1 MGMCENAIWLD
12 GIMHKIH
19 QDLLWCEIDAAV
31 ITNNISNAEQPASK
45 NWEILTIAALDSAP
59 ANQEPITLRV
69 TFQADVATAVGSL
82 PISVPFSYLLS
93 IKHSVTYG
101 HFSGWVRFGEK
112 GEKIHMEKHIGFLE
126 QTKGWS

>member
-31 ITNNISNAEQPASK
+31 VTEQPASK
-45 NWEILTIAALDSAP
+45 NWEISTT
-59 ANQEPITLRV
+59 ANQEPITLKV

-101 HFSGWVRFGEK
+101 HFSGWIRFGEK

>member
-12 GIMHKIH
+12 GVMHKIH

-31 ITNNISNAEQPASK
+31 ITEQPASK
-45 NWEILTIAALDSAP
+45 NWEISTMAALDSAP

-69 TFQADVATAVGSL
+69 TFQADVATTVGSF

-93 IKHSVTYG
+93 IKHSVAYG
-101 HFSGWVRFGEK
+101 HFSGWIRFGEK

-126 QTKGWS
+126 QTKGCS